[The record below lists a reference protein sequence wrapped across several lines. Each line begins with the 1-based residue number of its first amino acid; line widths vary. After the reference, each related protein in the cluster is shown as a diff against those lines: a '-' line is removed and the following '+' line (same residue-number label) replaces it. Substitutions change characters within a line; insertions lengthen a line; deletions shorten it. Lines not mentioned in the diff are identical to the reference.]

1 MEATLSERI
10 TFIQK
15 NSNLSQAE
23 FAGRISISQQY
34 LSQICH
40 GKRVP
45 SDRTIS
51 DICRVFRVN
60 RRYLEHGEEPRYMPE
75 ADSDTD
81 FINELLAKMDSP
93 FVETIRAIMRVY
105 MELPPEDQRKFDAFA
120 ANLRNKLNQEN
131 RD

>member
-1 MEATLSERI
+1 MHNRIELIIKEAGIKKVEFARRL
-10 TFIQK
+10 
-15 NSNLSQAE
+15 NVSQA
-23 FAGRISISQQY
+23 FVSQMC
-34 LSQICH
+34 S
-40 GKRVP
+40 GSAKP
-45 SDRTIS
+45 SDRTIA
-51 DICRVFRVN
+51 DICRIFNVN
-60 RRYLEHGEEPRYMPE
+60 RRYLEHGEEPMFMPE

-120 ANLRNKLNQEN
+120 ASLRNKLNQEN

>member
-1 MEATLSERI
+1 MHNRIELIIKEAGIKKVDLARRL
-10 TFIQK
+10 
-15 NSNLSQAE
+15 NVSQA
-23 FAGRISISQQY
+23 FV
-34 LSQICH
+34 SQICS
-40 GKRVP
+40 GAAKP
-45 SDRTIS
+45 SDRTIA
-51 DICRVFRVN
+51 DICRVLKVN
-60 RRYLEHGEEPRYMPE
+60 RRYLEHGEEPMFMPE
-75 ADSDTD
+75 ADSDID

>member
-1 MEATLSERI
+1 MHTRISEIVNKLNI
-10 TFIQK
+10 TKTDFAK
-15 NSNLSQAE
+15 KLGLSQP
-23 FAGRISISQQY
+23 FVSRICSGDS
-34 LSQICH
+34 L
-40 GKRVP
+40 P

-51 DICRVFRVN
+51 DICRVFNVN
-60 RRYLEHGEEPRYMPE
+60 QRYLEHGEEPMFMPE

-120 ANLRNKLNQEN
+120 ASLRNKLNQEN

>member
-1 MEATLSERI
+1 MKERI
-10 TFIQK
+10 NKIIKTLNIQK
-15 NSNLSQAE
+15 GE
-23 FAGRISISQQY
+23 FAKQLNISSAFVSQMC
-34 LSQICH
+34 S
-40 GKRVP
+40 GVREP
-45 SDRTIS
+45 SDRTIA

-60 RRYLEHGEEPRYMPE
+60 RRYLEHGEEPMFMPE
-75 ADSDTD
+75 ADSDID

>member
-1 MEATLSERI
+1 MHTRIKTIVEKSTL
-10 TFIQK
+10 TK
-15 NSNLSQAE
+15 TE
-23 FAGRISISQQY
+23 FAKRIGISQPY
-34 LSQICH
+34 LSQICA
-40 GKRVP
+40 GQKTP
-45 SDRTIS
+45 SDRTIA
-51 DICRVFRVN
+51 DICRVFKVN
-60 RRYLEHGEEPRYMPE
+60 RRYLEHGEEPMFMPE
-75 ADSDTD
+75 ADSDID